1 MYLLIDWLIEWTY
14 SVMLS
19 RLCGRMHMKREVD
32 DAKDDFAKK
41 KKKKEKKRID
51 YCQLHEV
58 SPSQSKFHNKN
69 QQE

>member
-1 MYLLIDWLIEWTY
+1 
-14 SVMLS
+14 MLS